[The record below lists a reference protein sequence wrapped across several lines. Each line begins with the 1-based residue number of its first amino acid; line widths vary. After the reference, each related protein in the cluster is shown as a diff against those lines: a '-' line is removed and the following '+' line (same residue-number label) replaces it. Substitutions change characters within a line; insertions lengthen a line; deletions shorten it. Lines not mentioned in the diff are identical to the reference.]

1 MLFTKQR
8 KLVTSPSSGSSSF
21 KTLQS
26 SQLKFQIPSSIPF
39 PLVSTV
45 ISSCTP
51 TFPSS
56 PTLSVHPSFSAA
68 PPTSRHH
75 LVTHLPSK
83 ALPENLISF
92 LYVVEHIA
100 GEMQISPPVLPHV
113 PCELIL
119 ELIIAGKDNNE
130 IVSCRYSF
138 LTFFIP
144 LFTLYLA
151 FAFSW
156 RGF

>member
-8 KLVTSPSSGSSSF
+8 KLVTSPTSGSSSF
-21 KTLQS
+21 ETPQS
-26 SQLKFQIPSSIPF
+26 SQLKFQTPSSIPF

-56 PTLSVHPSFSAA
+56 PTLSVYPSFSAA

-75 LVTHLPSK
+75 LVTHPPSK
-83 ALPENLISF
+83 ALSANLISF
-92 LYVVEHIA
+92 VYIVEHIA
-100 GEMQISPPVLPHV
+100 EEMQISPPVLPHV

-119 ELIIAGKDNNE
+119 LNLLAKTALKL
-130 IVSCRYSF
+130 F
-138 LTFFIP
+138 LVGI
-144 LFTLYLA
+144 LFLLFLYH
-151 FAFSW
+151 F
-156 RGF
+156 